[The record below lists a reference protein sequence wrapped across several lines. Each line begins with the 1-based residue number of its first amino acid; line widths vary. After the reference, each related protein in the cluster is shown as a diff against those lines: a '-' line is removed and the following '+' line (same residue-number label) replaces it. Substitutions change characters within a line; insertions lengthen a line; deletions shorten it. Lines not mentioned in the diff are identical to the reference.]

1 MKDRIISE
9 GAPRPRQKMPLNG
22 SMPAGANGLLLRQHE
37 AIRQMLN
44 FNGNGTIGYNNKPSI
59 AATASEPSWKVLIYD
74 EVGQSILTPL
84 FNVKE
89 LRDAGVT
96 LNILLHSE
104 RFV

>member
-1 MKDRIISE
+1 
-9 GAPRPRQKMPLNG
+9 MPLNG
-22 SMPAGANGLLLRQHE
+22 STPAGATGLLLRQHE

-44 FNGNGTIGYNNKPSI
+44 FNGSNTSGYNSKSSI

-104 RFV
+104 R